1 MGKFQYHLFN
11 PRDLNPETV
20 KLSNDVYEVWRRVY
34 SEVLGKVGE
43 PLNPD
48 DFHRNDIVVCL
59 TDNGK
64 VFGFHLYSAFDLRS
78 DALRDHH
85 YMKAFDQAIIDKFKS
100 RGINTLMSMEYLT
113 VIPEYRSRSA
123 EVNWAEIIIA
133 LGSKVMEASPWDCWV
148 GTARK
153 DLHVRRK
160 AEKSGTAYFGSVMKM
175 NYECEILMTAK
186 GEVVPLPDPKS
197 NALVENLWA
206 EKRSHVTCLREVRK
220 NNLKIAA

>member
-11 PRDLNPETV
+11 PRDLNPETA
-20 KLSNDVYEVWRRVY
+20 KLSNEVYRVWRAVY
-34 SEVLGKVGE
+34 SDVLGKVGE

-59 TDNGK
+59 TDDEK
-64 VFGFHLYSAFDLRS
+64 VFGFHLYSSFDLRS
-78 DALRDHH
+78 EALCDHH
-85 YMKAFDQAIIDKFKS
+85 YMKAFDQAIVDKFRS

-113 VIPEYRSRSA
+113 VIPEYRSRSS
-123 EVNWAEIIIA
+123 EVNWAEVIIA
-133 LGSKVMEASPWDCWV
+133 LGSRVMEVSPWDCWV

-186 GEVVPLPDPKS
+186 GEVTPLADAKAA
-197 NALVENLWA
+197 ALVEQLWN
-206 EKRSHVTCLREVRK
+206 ERKSHVSLLQEVPRTIK
-220 NNLKIAA
+220 RAA